1 MPQLDGA
8 YFEQM
13 QQRISLGYCDGEIL
27 SVESET
33 YLKTL
38 ERTEIV
44 SDVEKQW
51 LISEI
56 TDAYEALISASIS
69 AKV

>member
-1 MPQLDGA
+1 MPQLDGT
-8 YFEQM
+8 YVEQM
-13 QQRISLGYCDGEIL
+13 QQRILGYCDGEIL

-38 ERTEIV
+38 ERMEIV
-44 SDVEKQW
+44 SDGEKQR

-56 TDAYEALISASIS
+56 TDAYEALMSASIS